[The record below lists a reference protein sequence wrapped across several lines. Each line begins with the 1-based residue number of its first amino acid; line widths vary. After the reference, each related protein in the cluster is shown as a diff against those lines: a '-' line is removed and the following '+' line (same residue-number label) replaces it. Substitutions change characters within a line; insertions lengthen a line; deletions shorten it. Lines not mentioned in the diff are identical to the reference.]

1 MKNKSAFLPIRVHLC
16 SIAAFLMSKS
26 HYRGVGNRGEQIRFG
41 KAIYLLPVPIG
52 SLLFVASQYTRRF
65 CARVD
70 GMPPCCLATGR
81 WGAARRR
88 LDTGI
93 AARDPAPCPLSGL
106 MKNRQV
112 DMTKIKSLL
121 QKRQTSLCPGHEWLA
136 IVVLWFH
143 WNVFILDGHFHFWT
157 KKQCKKW
164 FGPRVGLVLSRV
176 HKLSYAKK
184 KFFCSWNFLC
194 EKFPI
199 KHCSTHNMWILWS
212 FRSISSSYFH
222 RNIMYIWI
230 FAHPRLTTYQLDC
243 TRMLYKRK

>member
-1 MKNKSAFLPIRVHLC
+1 
-16 SIAAFLMSKS
+16 
-26 HYRGVGNRGEQIRFG
+26 
-41 KAIYLLPVPIG
+41 
-52 SLLFVASQYTRRF
+52 
-65 CARVD
+65 
-70 GMPPCCLATGR
+70 MPPCCLATGR

-88 LDTGI
+88 LDTLAGL
-93 AARDPAPCPLSGL
+93 ARDPAPCPPPGL

-121 QKRQTSLCPGHEWLA
+121 QKRQTSLCPGHEWLV

-143 WNVFILDGHFHFWT
+143 WNVFVLATATSTFEQRNRARNGSDRASDWSYQESTSCHMW
-157 KKQCKKW
+157 KK
-164 FGPRVGLVLSRV
+164 V
-176 HKLSYAKK
+176 
-184 KFFCSWNFLC
+184 FCSLNFFC

-199 KHCSTHNMWILWS
+199 KHCSTHNMWIRWS

-230 FAHPRLTTYQLDC
+230 FAHLRLTTYQLDW

>member
-1 MKNKSAFLPIRVHLC
+1 
-16 SIAAFLMSKS
+16 
-26 HYRGVGNRGEQIRFG
+26 
-41 KAIYLLPVPIG
+41 
-52 SLLFVASQYTRRF
+52 
-65 CARVD
+65 
-70 GMPPCCLATGR
+70 MPPCCLATGR

-93 AARDPAPCPLSGL
+93 ARDPAPWPLPGL

-136 IVVLWFH
+136 IVALWFH
-143 WNVFILDGHFHFWT
+143 WNVFILATATSTFEQRNSTRNGSDRASDW
-157 KKQCKKW
+157 
-164 FGPRVGLVLSRV
+164 
-176 HKLSYAKK
+176 SYQESTSCHMRKK
-184 KFFCSWNFLC
+184 KFFCSLNFFC

-199 KHCSTHNMWILWS
+199 KHCSTHNMWIRWS

-230 FAHPRLTTYQLDC
+230 FAHPRLTTNQLDW